1 MSTFPREEC
10 GVSGIWGHPHAGLLT
25 YYALYALQHR
35 GQESAGIAVRS
46 PDRGRLQLHKGM
58 GLVAEVFDNEEVET
72 LQGDAAV
79 GHVRYSTT
87 GQTSIRN
94 AQPLMVRL
102 KRTSLALV
110 HNGNLVNAGSVRRD
124 LEERGSIFQ
133 TTSDTEVIAHLAARD
148 RETDVGN
155 SLLSALRQVRGA
167 YALVALSPRG
177 MYAARDPMGIR
188 PLCLGRL
195 EDGWMVASETCAL
208 DSAGAAFVRD
218 IAPGEF
224 LRIDE
229 DGITSDTIAAADCKP
244 ALCVFEYIYFARP
257 DSNLAGL
264 NVHQVRKD
272 LGRYL
277 AMDHAVDADV
287 VSGVPDSSISAATGY
302 AEEAGIPY
310 EMGLVRNRYVG
321 RTFIQPEDEMRQVG
335 VKLKLNPL
343 RKVLEGQRVVLVDDS
358 IVRGTT
364 SATLVRLL
372 REVGAREIHL
382 RISSPPYRFPCFYGI
397 DTSSPDE
404 LIAAGRS
411 VDEIRDM
418 VGADSLKYLSEERV
432 AEACGGALDHFC
444 RACFCGSYPMS
455 VDEVCDKMSLEGD
468 RDE

>member
-10 GVSGIWGHPHAGLLT
+10 GISGIWGHPHAGLLT

-35 GQESAGIAVRS
+35 GQESAGIAVRTS
-46 PDRGRLQLHKGM
+46 EKDRLQLHRGM
-58 GLVAEVFDNEEVET
+58 GLVAEAFEHDAIER
-72 LQGDAAV
+72 LRGDAAV

-102 KRTSLALV
+102 KRTSLALG
-110 HNGNLVNAGSVRRD
+110 HNGNLVNAVSVRRD

-148 RETDVGN
+148 QEADVGS
-155 SLLSALRQVRGA
+155 SLLSALRQLKGA
-167 YALVALSPRG
+167 YALVALTPRG

-188 PLCLGRL
+188 PLCLGRFD
-195 EDGWMVASETCAL
+195 DGWMVASETCAL
-208 DSAGAAFVRD
+208 DSAGAVFVRD
-218 IAPGEF
+218 VAPGEF
-224 LRIDE
+224 VRID
-229 DGITSDTIAAADCKP
+229 DGGITSESIATADCQP
-244 ALCVFEYIYFARP
+244 ALCIFEYIYFARP
-257 DSNLAGL
+257 DSNLGGL

-277 AMDHAVDADV
+277 AMDHPVDADV

-310 EMGLVRNRYVG
+310 EMGLVRNRYIG
-321 RTFIQPEDEMRQVG
+321 RTFIQPEDDMRQVG
-335 VKLKLNPL
+335 VNLKFNPL

-364 SATLVRLL
+364 SAALVRLL
-372 REVGAREIHL
+372 RDVGAREIHL
-382 RISSPPYRFPCFYGI
+382 RISSPPYRFPCYYGI

-411 VDEIRDM
+411 LEEIRDA
-418 VGADSLKYLSEERV
+418 VGADSLEYLSEERV
-432 AEACGGALDHFC
+432 AEASGGGLDDFC
-444 RACFCGSYPMS
+444 RACFCGSYPMP
-455 VDEVCDKMSLEGD
+455 VDEVCRKMALEGD
-468 RDE
+468 FNE